1 MNVIYED
8 EAILVADKPAGQI
21 VHPAPGHE
29 GGALSDEFVARCPS
43 AAAVGSKE
51 HPGVVHRLDRG
62 TSGVIVLA
70 KTQDAYL
77 ELRRQFESHR
87 DVRKT
92 YLAVC
97 HGAPRPA
104 KGVVDQPVGR
114 DRRRAVS
121 RYEVL
126 GRSGPLALVR
136 FDIETGRLHQVR
148 LHAKALGHPVV
159 GDPEHGDAAAFAAR
173 ERLGLEDRRLRARPS
188 RMMLHAVEL
197 SFLHPTTHRR
207 VTFVA
212 PPPAALAAAALA

>member
-29 GGALSDEFVARCPS
+29 GGALSDEFVAHCPS

-51 HPGVVHRLDRG
+51 RPGVVHRLDRG
-62 TSGVIVLA
+62 TSGVIVFA

-136 FDIETGRLHQVR
+136 FDIETGRLH
-148 LHAKALGHPVV
+148 
-159 GDPEHGDAAAFAAR
+159 GDAAA
-173 ERLGLEDRRLRARPS
+173 DRRLRARPS

>member
-29 GGALSDEFVARCPS
+29 GGALSDEFVAHCPS

-51 HPGVVHRLDRG
+51 RPGVVHRLDRG
-62 TSGVIVLA
+62 TSGVIVFA
-70 KTQDAYL
+70 KTQSAYL

-97 HGAPRPA
+97 HGAPRPV

-159 GDPEHGDAAAFAAR
+159 GDPEHGDAAA
-173 ERLGLEDRRLRARPS
+173 DRRLRARPS

-212 PPPAALAAAALA
+212 PPPAALAAVALA

>member
-1 MNVIYED
+1 ME
-8 EAILVADKPAGQI
+8 
-21 VHPAPGHE
+21 
-29 GGALSDEFVARCPS
+29 
-43 AAAVGSKE
+43 
-51 HPGVVHRLDRG
+51 
-62 TSGVIVLA
+62 
-70 KTQDAYL
+70 
-77 ELRRQFESHR
+77 
-87 DVRKT
+87 KT

-159 GDPEHGDAAAFAAR
+159 GDPEHGDAAA
-173 ERLGLEDRRLRARPS
+173 DRRLRARPS

>member
-1 MNVIYED
+1 MKDSTII
-8 EAILVADKPAGQI
+8 AITNSK
-21 VHPAPGHE
+21 
-29 GGALSDEFVARCPS
+29 GGVGKTTTALNLGAALAAEFVAHCPS

-51 HPGVVHRLDRG
+51 RPGVVHRLDRG
-62 TSGVIVLA
+62 TSGVVVLA
-70 KTQDAYL
+70 KTQAAYL
-77 ELRRQFESHR
+77 ELRRQFESHL

-92 YLAVC
+92 YIAVC
-97 HGAPRPA
+97 HGSPRPA

-121 RYEVL
+121 RY
-126 GRSGPLALVR
+126 GPLALVR

-159 GDPEHGDAAAFAAR
+159 GDPEHGDAAA
-173 ERLGLEDRRLRARPS
+173 DRRLRARPS

-197 SFLHPTTHRR
+197 SFLHPATRRR

>member
-8 EAILVADKPAGQI
+8 EAILVAHKPAGQI

-29 GGALSDEFVARCPS
+29 GGALSDEFVAHCPS

-51 HPGVVHRLDRG
+51 RPGVVHRLDRG
-62 TSGVIVLA
+62 TSGVVVLA
-70 KTQDAYL
+70 KTQAAYL
-77 ELRRQFESHR
+77 ELRRQFESHL

-92 YLAVC
+92 YIAVC
-97 HGAPRPA
+97 
-104 KGVVDQPVGR
+104 QPVGR

-159 GDPEHGDAAAFAAR
+159 GDPEHGDAAA
-173 ERLGLEDRRLRARPS
+173 DRRLRARPS

-197 SFLHPTTHRR
+197 SFLHPATRRR